1 MTGRP
6 NIVLCDAVGRD
17 SCEGNAPFGPE
28 KASRQLITRMNRTRM
43 NRASCY
49 ADSDRPHRNAQ
60 PRGTQPD
67 TRSGSRFPVA
77 PEDLCRPTEDV

>member
-6 NIVLCDAVGRD
+6 NIVLCDVVGRD

-49 ADSDRPHRNAQ
+49 ADSDRPHPTHSRAERNLTRAQ
-60 PRGTQPD
+60 
-67 TRSGSRFPVA
+67 
-77 PEDLCRPTEDV
+77 DLVFL